1 MTLMQADLEDLAGLL
16 GEEVGRAQ
24 KTEREEVGRQF
35 ELMGHALEKQANRI
49 ADLEAMIATPR
60 RSVMA
65 LAENVTD
72 SLIAGRAS

>member
-35 ELMGHALEKQANRI
+35 ELMRHALEKQANRI

>member
-35 ELMGHALEKQANRI
+35 ELMRYALEKQANRI

>member
-1 MTLMQADLEDLAGLL
+1 MQADLEDLAGLL

-35 ELMGHALEKQANRI
+35 ELMRYALEKQANRI